1 MMGKIDELIARA
13 YGCTDIKAWAEDAL
27 AELLRLQARDRRL
40 EELEAEWSTRRVP
53 SARCARQLRAARGGT

>member
-1 MMGKIDELIARA
+1 MMLDDLIAQLESPQPFERA
-13 YGCTDIKAWAEDAL
+13 LVL
-27 AELLRLQARDRRL
+27 AELRRLQARERRL